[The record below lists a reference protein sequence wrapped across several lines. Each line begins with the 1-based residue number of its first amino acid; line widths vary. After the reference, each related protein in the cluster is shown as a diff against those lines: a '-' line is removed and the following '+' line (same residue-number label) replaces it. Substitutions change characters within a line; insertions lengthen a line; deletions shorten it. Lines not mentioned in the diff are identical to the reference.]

1 MSRVLRAIWNNTYG
15 LLVDDGQLA
24 VGAIAALVLTW
35 LAAQSAALQENA
47 GWLLL
52 ALVLNRGLRGLDLYR
67 AIFYIPSL
75 LGASVAIAILWRQL
89 FSRDFGSVC
98 SDTAQ
103 GSCNSSNVSCA
114 LHVHWQSQSWLSP
127 MLLKH
132 SGLHLERGSRYNW
145 RIEVW
150 VNSLQSRTV

>member
-52 ALVLNRGLRGLDLYR
+52 ALVLALVIANLYR
-67 AIFYIPSL
+67 A
-75 LGASVAIAILWRQL
+75 GRNARRRIA
-89 FSRDFGSVC
+89 
-98 SDTAQ
+98 
-103 GSCNSSNVSCA
+103 
-114 LHVHWQSQSWLSP
+114 
-127 MLLKH
+127 
-132 SGLHLERGSRYNW
+132 
-145 RIEVW
+145 
-150 VNSLQSRTV
+150 